1 MKSAIEG
8 FIYYMRVELNRS
20 DNTLECYA
28 RDLGRFAQFLDLEM
42 GVVEPH
48 FVTEEHV
55 VHYLG
60 HLDRGGMSPRS
71 IARARTSIRQ
81 LFRYLMKE
89 HGLKDDPTT
98 HIASPRFTSPLP
110 EVLRVDQIE
119 ALLEAPLRDTPL
131 GLRDAAMIELM
142 YSTGMRVS
150 ELVKLPA
157 RAVDPDEALLRVF
170 GKGRKERIVPIGER
184 AMELLRAYMGPAR
197 GESDPH
203 GRASALFLTSRGK
216 AMTRQNFWQRL
227 RNYAVQSGIPGK
239 VSPHVLRHSFAT
251 HLLEH
256 GADLRV
262 LQALLGHADIT
273 TTQIYTHVSR
283 ARLAALHKSHHPR
296 G

>member
-8 FIYYMRVELNRS
+8 FIYYLRVELNRS

-28 RDLGRFAQFLDLEM
+28 RDLERFVDFLDREM
-42 GVVEPH
+42 GAREPH
-48 FVTEEHV
+48 LVTEAHV
-55 VHYLG
+55 VNYLA
-60 HLDRGGMSPRS
+60 HLDREGLGPRS

-89 HGLKDDPTT
+89 HGLQDDPTT

-110 EVLRVDQIE
+110 QVLRVEQIE
-119 ALLEAPLRDTPL
+119 ALLEAPARDTPL

-157 RAVDPDEALLRVF
+157 RSVDPDEALLRVF
-170 GKGRKERIVPIGER
+170 GKGRKERIVPIGDR
-184 AMELLRAYMGPAR
+184 AMELLRAYLGPAR
-197 GESDPH
+197 AGSDPTR
-203 GRASALFLTSRGK
+203 RASALFLTRRGR

-227 RNYAVQSGIPGK
+227 RHYALQAGIPGK

-273 TTQIYTHVSR
+273 TTQIYTHVSK
-283 ARLAALHKSHHPR
+283 ARLAALHHRHHPR